1 MASREARKP
10 RILIAGGGVAGLV
23 LALAAKRRGF
33 EVRVFEKDLSAV
45 RGEGQYRGPIIL
57 HGNALAVLAAID
69 PDVARQVLAAACVTG
84 DRLNGLADG
93 ITGDWFIK
101 IDLLTPARKKGLPL
115 TRSICRMT
123 LQDILLK
130 AIGSDTVY
138 NRSKVVDFREHQN
151 KVTVILGDGREYE
164 GDVLVGA
171 DGIWSKVRAKL
182 FGWQDAQYSNYTCYS
197 GSVDYV
203 PSYISTVGY
212 RVFVGFNQ
220 YFVACDIGCGK
231 MQWYGFHKE
240 PPGSADPPTGK
251 RKRLLE
257 LYEGW
262 CSEVVAL
269 ISRTSESMILRRD
282 LYDRDMIYTWG
293 RGRIT
298 LVGDA
303 AHAMQPALGQSG
315 CMAIE
320 DCYQLVLELEKAYV
334 KCDCHDKHADEIA
347 LAIASFHRYERK
359 RILRV
364 GIVHAVTRMAARMSS
379 TYRPYLDFGPGC
391 LSVVSHKSEN
401 TKSSYL
407 WSTIRCR
414 TYYHAYCYDLDAEWP
429 WGLVIGAQR

>member
-93 ITGDWFIK
+93 ITGDW
-101 IDLLTPARKKGLPL
+101 
-115 TRSICRMT
+115 
-123 LQDILLK
+123 
-130 AIGSDTVY
+130 
-138 NRSKVVDFREHQN
+138 
-151 KVTVILGDGREYE
+151 
-164 GDVLVGA
+164 
-171 DGIWSKVRAKL
+171 
-182 FGWQDAQYSNYTCYS
+182 
-197 GSVDYV
+197 
-203 PSYISTVGY
+203 Y

-240 PPGSADPPTGK
+240 PPGSK

-347 LAIASFHRYERK
+347 LAIARYERK

-391 LSVVSHKSEN
+391 LSFLTN
-401 TKSSYL
+401 LRIPNPAIY
-407 WSTIRCR
+407 
-414 TYYHAYCYDLDAEWP
+414 
-429 WGLVIGAQR
+429 GAQFVVGHIIMPIVMTWMLNGHGVW